1 LDEREESDPEL
12 DNMIAQM
19 EIAEYQVKKLQRILA
34 STIDRS
40 NPVTFSKGSSTYA
53 FQSEGREYR
62 VTIEA
67 DVFDIRDRPKIARS
81 IRSVLKSPVFIITS
95 VLFSAIICILALVSL
110 YWTSPLIG
118 TLSDRELDRLDRQYS
133 VILDRCA
140 VLMDDERPY
149 NPRSFGALFAIC
161 NKAITQLQEFCTVH
175 HHISTCEDERI
186 ELYIVGDKTRP

>member
-19 EIAEYQVKKLQRILA
+19 GIAEYQVNKLQRILA

-67 DVFDIRDRPKIARS
+67 DVFETGDRPKTTRS
-81 IRSVLKSPVFIITS
+81 FRSVLKSPVFIITS
-95 VLFSAIICILALVSL
+95 ILFSAIICILALVSL

-140 VLMDDERPY
+140 ALMDDERPY
-149 NPRSFGALFAIC
+149 NPRSFGAQYAIC
-161 NKAITQLQEFCTVH
+161 NKAINQLQEFCTGH